1 MNQHTRVQAP
11 LPFIDVAA
19 QRRRLGSRIDDAIAR
34 VVNHCQFING
44 PEVHELERD
53 LSAFCGAKHSIGV
66 SSGTDALVLILMAF
80 GVGKGDAVFCPAFT
94 FSATAESIALVGA
107 TPVFV
112 DVLEATF
119 NLDPA
124 SLERGIATAKRLE
137 LTPRAV
143 MVVDLFGLPAD
154 YDAIGRIAA
163 YAPEDVTN
171 DGDVV
176 DVMWRR

>member
-44 PEVHELERD
+44 PEVRELEGD

-66 SSGTDALVLILMAF
+66 SSGTDALVLILMAL
-80 GVGKGDAVFCPAFT
+80 GVSKGDAEFCPAFT
-94 FSATAESIALVGA
+94 FSATAESVALVGA

-112 DVLEATF
+112 DVLEETL

-124 SLERGIATAKRLE
+124 SLERGIATAQRLE
-137 LTPRAV
+137 LAPKAV
-143 MVVDLFGLPAD
+143 MAVDLFGQ
-154 YDAIGRIAA
+154 IGRASCR
-163 YAPEDVTN
+163 ER
-171 DGDVV
+171 G
-176 DVMWRR
+176 

>member
-66 SSGTDALVLILMAF
+66 SSGTDALVLILMAL

-94 FSATAESIALVGA
+94 FSATAESVALVGA

-143 MVVDLFGLPAD
+143 MVASQTPVCPTMSGFA
-154 YDAIGRIAA
+154 
-163 YAPEDVTN
+163 
-171 DGDVV
+171 
-176 DVMWRR
+176 